1 MWSSRRKTN
10 RNEVLEK
17 KVASYRVS
25 IAVEMAGRKQHS
37 QLHMCV
43 CVCVCVGVHMDGCAR
58 ERKVKETKSTKQF
71 TANINKASKQCN

>member
-17 KVASYRVS
+17 KVASYRVP

-37 QLHMCV
+37 QLHVCV
-43 CVCVCVGVHMDGCAR
+43 CVCVCVCIWMDVPEKG
-58 ERKVKETKSTKQF
+58 K
-71 TANINKASKQCN
+71 